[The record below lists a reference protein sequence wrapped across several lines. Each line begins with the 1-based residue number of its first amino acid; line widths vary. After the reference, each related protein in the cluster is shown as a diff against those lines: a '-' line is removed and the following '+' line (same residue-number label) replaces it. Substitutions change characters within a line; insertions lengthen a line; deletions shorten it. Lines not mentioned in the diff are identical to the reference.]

1 MAAKVRRR
9 RFGLDTVMDSTP
21 SDWDGSMLTA
31 PRFAL
36 FARV

>member
-1 MAAKVRRR
+1 
-9 RFGLDTVMDSTP
+9 LDTVMDSTP
-21 SDWDGSMLTA
+21 SDWDGTMLMA